1 MRDNPQLDWT
11 WLSWPLVITPLHP
24 MDHTASGQASWQ
36 EKVYIYINKFMMNV
50 ISIDKEK
57 EKSYPK
63 TTRKIILLNRE
74 REKNITSDVQQVQT
88 N

>member
-50 ISIDKEK
+50 TISIDKKKKNHTPKPPEK
-57 EKSYPK
+57 
-63 TTRKIILLNRE
+63 
-74 REKNITSDVQQVQT
+74 
-88 N
+88 